1 MLTCTYPSK
10 FFIFKLLYCRTG
22 SVIAR
27 YLMTF
32 SWKEKKSIQLMLDE
46 VVTFLKDTIPKKGI
60 WNPLLLNG
68 ESLDIYPVE
77 MTNFKP
83 ELDPNYIKPTEE
95 DVSEK
100 SSIQLVSEYVKTK
113 KFTPSS
119 SVLTF
124 QESKQTFHAS
134 DDRDDVHLFSTL
146 SDKEKLFSS
155 QTLHQPIELLS
166 SVHSSKVLS
175 HSRDKLFPS
184 LDYTTGFK
192 PSSILSQEA
201 TLSDISPQISKIPFD
216 SVRANIDMHMQSLL
230 PFLPMDKQAAKTTPS
245 ATSVADMKN
254 DISIKPVK
262 VPSKSQHF
270 DSTSGIHDDFFNFLN
285 FVPSSHQ
292 IQPKSSVG
300 RDQLNINDLDIL
312 LATGDFNKFLFPTS
326 VEAFTSSLLEETQ
339 ASVKSHGDLPV
350 YETSLTK
357 PLLSST
363 IDELSS
369 SSINLGGFSL
379 LSSSLVFSSERFGQ
393 TKSTSVLSSL
403 SSSIP
408 PISSIINDMDM
419 SFNNLLPSIPSMKDS
434 SIVSSGPIEQN
445 SRAQILT
452 SSISQSDSLN
462 FDVTPSDLID
472 WSNFNI
478 FSGFNQV
485 TPPPS
490 TSTGFSNDLFGNVQE
505 SVADDTQS
513 FFDFFS
519 HSSTKEESSNDGLPE
534 NVLMNSAQ
542 TETASSS
549 LPTQDLGMSSGQSM
563 FSFLNIVPK
572 GSIKAVDEFDTAT
585 HDSIDF
591 GNFLLSQTRSDSQPS
606 LSTTETFEAS
616 QGFRNS
622 LQPSLSGFNTEKS
635 YELGQQAMQSLDSS
649 SVLKSSAHEHF
660 PSSTVDDIIPTT
672 EVTENHSSDNVKFGD
687 SMQSTVIFVPV
698 SSIEM
703 SSLMDGIS
711 HTENKVDEILL
722 PSSQSEAMP
731 ANLSLKTLEP
741 SSRNYFSSEN
751 RLQSR
756 DNSISEWNKTSVIN
770 TDYISSYS
778 ETYTESFLPF
788 TALPSEQTI
797 LSAHKIIDT
806 SMKDDFSISDKKILP
821 TKSDENEIYSTTK
834 GDTMSLQHFNPVD
847 ESSAHNLMMQSSF
860 LQPAPLSKS
869 EKYAFSLNSLRDPYS
884 DDVNSIGGSSIIPL
898 LVQPTKTST
907 LPLSREASFNEM
919 LEPIT
924 LNPQINTTDRQTT
937 STEQTNA
944 KSSITNE
951 PTLFSSLKED
961 SIKETLLHFNTDEF
975 IKPTSASLYIHS
987 SFSKKEGDSDILLS
1001 ASETLQLTQSF
1012 VDSVIVTQIIP
1023 EKQTSLSFENLM
1035 TMSPFDTNVNK
1046 FTLNTYT
1053 ENETM
1058 ELSNRYISS
1067 SEESMTSMLNP
1078 LLNPES
1084 FDPSG
1089 HIMSLNSI
1097 DNSVP
1102 HLKHESVTESSL
1114 LQPSEKSLSSSL
1126 SFSSPDVLDFSING
1140 LVSEVTSTSMLSSD
1154 SVTQEISVKSQISP
1168 SEENLIKDVISK
1180 EHIPTETLT
1189 FSKEMIY
1196 SIEALESLATFT
1208 PFSDGSFMNSMEIH
1222 DSQSNIL
1229 QNDITSL
1236 PKQEI
1241 ESLNIAIALSSL
1253 KSQTTE
1259 IKTSFQSNVM
1269 INTRSSISPSVTVL
1283 EYESVMSDG
1292 ILSKNMF
1299 LRTIKSDSI
1308 QINDPT
1314 NSLMPTETLTSS
1326 VETTFTEIT
1335 DSISFPKDTKLS
1347 FTKMESS
1354 DDFLSVQTISS
1365 LTQTIRSESVLANFN
1380 SSPSIRKETAT
1391 LSNQIE
1397 KFDNLQVSQGRT
1409 SIQSY
1414 KQSDHTTFISDSAPM
1429 FDQTIILPLKNQ
1441 DQELSTALRLSKMT
1455 EIADSKTILRD
1466 TNSEIMLHSSS
1477 SYKMESLSLNIEKQ
1491 LESITSAM
1499 QPMTERF
1506 IKSYS
1511 TSTVKSQLEVVTTFY
1526 NSDISDTSSKLFPD
1540 SSFTEI
1546 IQSSPMVWPEK
1557 VSPDFTDISSSL
1569 SDMKIAHEPTK
1580 TEYTSAYSATAPL
1593 SNTADQE
1600 IMTNPLSD
1608 QHTLI
1613 LDLSSVIEY
1622 SKDTKDI
1629 FDVFSSRQSTM
1640 KLSTDDIIATSV
1652 MKQIEDI
1659 TSKIQQT
1666 PMHGQKIPANEFN
1679 SHTLEFSKLE
1689 TVQDDRLS
1697 TDALN
1702 MLKEGTVVSHTMS
1715 PEILTME
1722 HGSQTVSIEPFS
1734 SGVFNTPHIGILSR
1748 ASSGTNL
1755 VSGLLTSSIIYSENL
1770 PLTSNLF
1777 ERSKDTDTEML
1788 VFNTFNELP
1797 IASKSQS
1804 VVEMIMQENELS
1816 SITNNLNLSLSSILH
1831 KEQLSS
1837 LRNLQPSMIQSNDV
1851 STYGIMSEGTPYVE
1865 STKSFIDSPL
1875 IKGLKTVRVV
1885 FSSSFAKV
1893 QGSQKISSQN
1903 DALKAIE
1910 TSIPVP
1916 TESLNAVFEPFTTSL
1931 PYSDIRVTD
1940 TLSSHMQTASFEIGD
1955 SSNASPYSLN
1965 SEKLNIDS
1973 SFITTQTISREPM
1986 VEGNPFSVDTV
1997 LQSLYKGSSTY
2008 EDFGMEI
2015 NSESRKPIYVSSDE
2029 PAPTRQSSSLS
2040 LLPNIDTQSVD
2051 TVLQSLYKGSST
2063 MEDFGMEINNESR
2076 KPNYLTSNVP
2086 SPIGFSSSFPN
2097 TDTQRFL
2104 KQTELQP
2111 EFLLTSASVD
2121 VLSGISAPTNSVLY
2135 MSNSLVDE
2143 SSAFS
2148 SELKVFGDETLQP
2161 LSISPTSP
2169 IPDQHIPSVSNINQ
2183 STFPTSIDFSLTK
2196 TFDTDKL
2203 TSDLIV
2209 SSPFTGIIADSSIPL
2224 NPFPS
2229 IPSFE
2234 DELPPMQTLVLESSS
2249 AIPQDANIQDSN
2261 ILRNYFS
2268 SEIVKNNLILNSQI
2282 IETVI
2287 NTVNL
2292 NDNLIIKSSNFIP
2305 STDLSTN
2312 KTYSVNNMD
2321 EHILNSSIVDFQL
2334 SAISSNTLKD
2344 LNTLDILSYSSIGE
2358 TTFVNKTQLS
2368 LFSSE
2373 SQIFAPISRTPE
2385 LFQHKPNSITLIEDP
2400 FTNILL
2406 ETMTTVSNYHSQAYQ
2421 SELSS
2426 FQFFSDLDNTTAI
2439 DMNNNVLNNDTMIG
2453 LDTSYVTP
2461 IVVETLS
2468 IFSDMN
2474 QTGLFKGSL
2483 SETLSL
2489 STLIDNVT
2497 DFLGDSH
2504 LFETI
2509 SRTLDLS
2516 TISRVSTSFISQS
2529 QSDSFSSTSL
2539 ADIKPP
2545 DPLVQT
2551 TPYDVF
2557 SDPLFM
2563 INEGIE
2569 PSLNLDS
2576 QVLNPN
2582 TTDSQ
2587 INVTSYFVGSDVIFS
2602 SFGPLTNLNMH
2613 EYVSQSSTQE
2623 SLQTIEFTDDKMFFD
2638 SDTHLYDISSKI
2650 PTKIIETKSV
2660 NDSYVLFERLSY
2672 GKGNDSSV
2680 FTILP
2685 TSGVPS
2691 SVAILPTTS
2700 LSFSM
2705 LFNSFFKQ
2713 NVTNEMIVT
2722 SIPDQSFFHQST
2734 IMSSL
2739 SIIDINNTND
2749 INFPDNEMV
2758 RGTLNYESGK
2768 SIQEN
2773 SLLQQSSLNAIVS
2786 HFSPKAL
2793 DGSLSHTG
2801 VHGNVS
2807 RSENIFTNRNGKV
2820 PISFSSTINHKS
2832 SSDTQL
2838 IDNLPFNKASIKK
2851 NISWSKT
2858 IFPNTNNGISYSSA
2872 NIVDDLLDPY
2882 MEISLSLD
2890 SLTHLSINTRTD
2902 WSSDLANSIYNGK
2915 NRNLET
2921 SAEPYSSNVENIPI
2935 SSHHANLYSNDLNTL
2950 SKVVSKQSLISYN
2963 YLQNGNMPTLDTSTA
2978 AFRLDTSMPYSSIKI
2993 SNQILQ
2999 RNSLTALPV
3008 YLDISNI
3015 EHSSSSNLA
3024 KDLELSS
3031 TLDKNPKF
3039 FTEETFSIMK
3049 VNKTDT
3055 SLRDLD
3061 VLTIT
3066 DALSKIKSESSVD
3079 TFLFTAANDYDYYAT
3094 DLDFVT
3100 DYVDVTASS
3109 SIKSLIIGS
3118 SSKLPVKSRLD
3129 DHFSLLNTSQPVM
3142 VSIPILSVSNS
3153 LAKQNVLAKPISSL
3167 PIVLPV
3173 QNKSDIAKHKS
3184 TIISSQDYTDK
3195 HSSKVTEMA
3204 KETVEPST
3212 QKFPKIDV
3220 IMPTPIMTETEKHMT
3235 SSDIDMGMDMDYY
3248 DPFAAFFG
3256 GGGPAIPQWVIDM
3269 LGTVHDSPSS
3279 SAKHYFRH

>member
-1 MLTCTYPSK
+1 
-10 FFIFKLLYCRTG
+10 
-22 SVIAR
+22 
-27 YLMTF
+27 MTF
-32 SWKEKKSIQLMLDE
+32 SWKEKKSIQSMLDE

-68 ESLDIYPVE
+68 ESIDIYPVE

-146 SDKEKLFSS
+146 SDKEKLFPS
-155 QTLHQPIELLS
+155 QTLHPPIELLS

-230 PFLPMDKQAAKTTPS
+230 PFLPMDKQAVKMTPS

-270 DSTSGIHDDFFNFLN
+270 DSTSGIHDDFFNFFN

-292 IQPKSSVG
+292 MQPKSSVG
-300 RDQLNINDLDIL
+300 KDQLNINDLDII
-312 LATGDFNKFLFPTS
+312 LATGDFNDFLFPTS
-326 VEAFTSSLLEETQ
+326 VEPFASSLLEETQ

-363 IDELSS
+363 MDQLLS

-403 SSSIP
+403 SSSKL

-419 SFNNLLPSIPSMKDS
+419 FFNNLLPSIPSMKDS

-452 SSISQSDSLN
+452 SSISQSDSMN
-462 FDVTPSDLID
+462 FDVTPSDLTD

-542 TETASSS
+542 TGTASSS

-585 HDSIDF
+585 HDSVDF
-591 GNFLLSQTRSDSQPS
+591 GNFLRFQTRSDSQPS

-635 YELGQQAMQSLDSS
+635 DELGQKTMQGLDSS

-660 PSSTVDDIIPTT
+660 PSSTVEDIIHTT

-860 LQPAPLSKS
+860 LQPAPLSES

-924 LNPQINTTDRQTT
+924 LNSQINTTDRQTT

-944 KSSITNE
+944 KSSITHE

-975 IKPTSASLYIHS
+975 IKPTSASIYIHS

-1035 TMSPFDTNVNK
+1035 TMSSFDTNINK
-1046 FTLNTYT
+1046 FTLNNYT

-1067 SEESMTSMLNP
+1067 SEESMTSMQNP

-1084 FDPSG
+1084 FVPSG
-1089 HIMSLNSI
+1089 HIMSSNSI

-1102 HLKHESVTESSL
+1102 HSKHESVTKSSL
-1114 LQPSEKSLSSSL
+1114 LQPSRKFLSSSL
-1126 SFSSPDVLDFSING
+1126 SFSSPDVLNFSING
-1140 LVSEVTSTSMLSSD
+1140 MVSEVTSTSMLSSD
-1154 SVTQEISVKSQISP
+1154 SVTQEISVKSQLSP

-1189 FSKEMIY
+1189 FSKEMPY
-1196 SIEALESLATFT
+1196 SIEALESLSTFT
-1208 PFSDGSFMNSMEIH
+1208 SFSDDSFINSMEIH
-1222 DSQSNIL
+1222 DYQSNIL

-1241 ESLNIAIALSSL
+1241 DSLNIAIALPSL

-1269 INTRSSISPSVTVL
+1269 INTRSPMSPSVTVL

-1299 LRTIKSDSI
+1299 LRTTKSDSI
-1308 QINDPT
+1308 QINDPK

-1335 DSISFPKDTKLS
+1335 DSINFPKDTKLSS

-1365 LTQTIRSESVLANFN
+1365 LTQTISSEIVLVNFN
-1380 SSPSIRKETAT
+1380 SSASIRKEAAT

-1397 KFDNLQVSQGRT
+1397 KFDNLQASQGIT

-1414 KQSDHTTFISDSAPM
+1414 KQSDHTTFISDS
-1429 FDQTIILPLKNQ
+1429 
-1441 DQELSTALRLSKMT
+1441 
-1455 EIADSKTILRD
+1455 
-1466 TNSEIMLHSSS
+1466 EIMLHSSS
-1477 SYKMESLSLNIEKQ
+1477 SYNMESLSLNIEKQ
-1491 LESITSAM
+1491 QESITSAM

-1526 NSDISDTSSKLFPD
+1526 NSDIPDTSSKLFPD

-1557 VSPDFTDISSSL
+1557 VSPDLTDISSSL
-1569 SDMKIAHEPTK
+1569 FDMKIEPTK
-1580 TEYTSAYSATAPL
+1580 TEYISAFSATAPL
-1593 SNTADQE
+1593 LNTADQE

-1608 QHTLI
+1608 QRTLI

-1640 KLSTDDIIATSV
+1640 KLSTDNIIATSV
-1652 MKQIEDI
+1652 MKQIEDS
-1659 TSKIQQT
+1659 TSKIKQT
-1666 PMHGQKIPANEFN
+1666 PMHGQKITANEFN
-1679 SHTLEFSKLE
+1679 SQTLEFSNLE

-1697 TDALN
+1697 TDALT
-1702 MLKEGTVVSHTMS
+1702 MLNEGTVVSHTMS

-1722 HGSQTVSIEPFS
+1722 HGSQTVLIEPFT

-1755 VSGLLTSSIIYSENL
+1755 VSGLLTSSIMYSGNL

-1797 IASKSQS
+1797 IASKSES
-1804 VVEMIMQENELS
+1804 VVKTIMQENDLS
-1816 SITNNLNLSLSSILH
+1816 SNTNNLNLSSSSILH

-1837 LRNLQPSMIQSNDV
+1837 LSNLQPSMIQSNDV
-1851 STYGIMSEGTPYVE
+1851 STYVSNFDVFGIMSEGTPYVE
-1865 STKSFIDSPL
+1865 STRSLIDSRL
-1875 IKGLKTVRVV
+1875 IEGLKTARAV
-1885 FSSSFAKV
+1885 FSSSFANV
-1893 QGSQKISSQN
+1893 QGSQIISSQN
-1903 DALKAIE
+1903 DALKALE

-1916 TESLNAVFEPFTTSL
+1916 LNAVFEPFTTSL
-1931 PYSDIRVTD
+1931 PYSDKRVTD
-1940 TLSSHMQTASFEIGD
+1940 TLSSHMQTVSFEFSD

-1965 SEKLNIDS
+1965 SDKLNVDS
-1973 SFITTQTISREPM
+1973 SFSTIQTIYM
-1986 VEGNPFSVDTV
+1986 AEGNNFSVDTV
-1997 LQSLYKGSSTY
+1997 LQSLYKGSSTF
-2008 EDFGMEI
+2008 EDLGMEI
-2015 NSESRKPIYVSSDE
+2015 NSESRNVSSDE
-2029 PAPTRQSSSLS
+2029 PTPTRQSSSSS

-2063 MEDFGMEINNESR
+2063 MEDFGMEINSESR
-2076 KPNYLTSNVP
+2076 KPNYLISNVP
-2086 SPIGFSSSFPN
+2086 TPIGFSSSFPN

-2104 KQTELQP
+2104 KQTEQQP

-2121 VLSGISAPTNSVLY
+2121 VLSGISALTNSVLY

-2148 SELKVFGDETLQP
+2148 SEVKVFGDETLQP

-2224 NPFPS
+2224 NPLPS

-2461 IVVETLS
+2461 KVVETLS

-2582 TTDSQ
+2582 TTDSK

-3153 LAKQNVLAKPISSL
+3153 LAKQNVLAKAISSL